1 MDNKNWIYINMN
13 GFWIMLGSIGGAKFL
28 IANSIDRCCRKSSS
42 MFSEPLPFMN
52 ENAASS
58 LCVCVFFSLFPFVVR

>member
-1 MDNKNWIYINMN
+1 
-13 GFWIMLGSIGGAKFL
+13 MLGSIGGAKFL

-52 ENAASS
+52 ENAASNKS
-58 LCVCVFFSLFPFVVR
+58 FQVSSVSVKSTFCPIVVFV